1 MGWNYGQQEIMNCL
15 LFMILHCTIVDNLV
29 FLEKSFNLRQKK
41 ISEIEYEIKAYL
53 KIKKDKGSWLTYSDV
68 ENVQ

>member
-29 FLEKSFNLRQKK
+29 FLEKNFNLRQKK
-41 ISEIEYEIKAYL
+41 ISELKQQIKAYL
-53 KIKKDKGSWLTYSDV
+53 KIKKEKGSGLIYSDV